1 MFSERGAW
9 LACRGAGASLLAG
22 AEEEGGEAGADE
34 GGEEGEEGL
43 RKPQGLQ
50 AEEVAVQAA
59 AVQEAEVEALGAVEE
74 GVYVFYGSI
83 YGEGVARGREAT
95 ATAIVPGFYSV

>member
-1 MFSERGAW
+1 M
-9 LACRGAGASLLAG
+9 ACRASFLAG
-22 AEEEGGEAGADE
+22 AEDEGGEAGADE
-34 GGEEGEEGL
+34 GGEEDEEGL

-59 AVQEAEVEALGAVEE
+59 AVQEVEALGAVEE
-74 GVYVFYGSI
+74 GVYVFYGV
-83 YGEGVARGREAT
+83 YLWGGVARGREAT

>member
-22 AEEEGGEAGADE
+22 AEDEGGEAGADE
-34 GGEEGEEGL
+34 GGEEDEEGL

-59 AVQEAEVEALGAVEE
+59 AVQEAEVEALGVVEE
-74 GVYVFYGSI
+74 GVYVFYGV
-83 YGEGVARGREAT
+83 YLVFGVGEGW
-95 ATAIVPGFYSV
+95 